1 MLKNYVK
8 KPLIFS
14 LFLMS
19 SLIFSQTK
27 DQIKEIKKANNT
39 QQLKNIEESSKL
51 RQTEAKEKAL
61 AMAQIKGWPITFTE
75 NGSFHEL
82 MKVSEDN
89 QPIYYKTLNQNAAIS
104 TRVNHLNT
112 GGSLGLDLEGQGMTA
127 YVWDGG
133 WAYTEHQEFDG
144 PGGDDRVTIG
154 DDENQYSDHG
164 THVTGTILASGVN
177 PEAKGMAPQAK
188 AVSYRWSQ
196 DVPEGAAAA
205 GNGMLLSNHSYGY
218 RLSDIQSGAGIY
230 GSDAKDFDAIMYNA
244 PYYLQVVSAGND
256 GTDGSSNGD
265 PLEGNPLFDKLS
277 GMTTAKN
284 NLTVANGEDAVIDQD
299 GNLVSMNR
307 NFGSS
312 EGPTDDL
319 RIKPDITG
327 NGSGL
332 TSPVGEDDPGNFQ
345 FENGYYNIYSGTSMS
360 GPNVMGSLLLVQQHY
375 NNINGSFMLGA
386 TLKGLALHTA
396 DDITPDN
403 STSSTQSLFGPD
415 ATTGW
420 GLLNS
425 KFAVETINKA
435 GFASV
440 VKEETLENEDTF
452 IMNVKSDGIN
462 PLVASISW
470 TDVAGEQ
477 NTNGVND
484 PTPALVNDLD
494 IRVTQIIDGET
505 TTFLPWK
512 LTSVNTNELGD
523 NLVDPYEKIEIAA
536 ASGEYL
542 VTVSH
547 KGTLTNDLQNF
558 SLIVTGSL
566 SDINLTSTNPEI
578 IQCSTEDAEFKFDY
592 TQLIQTT
599 TTVSVDNLPAGATA
613 SFSQTSISDN
623 GEIILTVGAL
633 EDVAA
638 GTYDINIIAT
648 NGDET
653 QNKKVELRVVH
664 PEFTDN
670 PMSLSSPVN
679 ESAGVLFP
687 EIELEWNENINAE
700 SYTVELSDNP
710 SFTNIIATS
719 TQSDLKFTATGLTEN
734 SIYYWRVNPTN
745 QCGLAISPVIYSFQT
760 AGSEDCSKTYEA
772 TAFDGN
778 DHRIAAFS
786 GSSAFLP
793 IEITD
798 DLIISR
804 LKVSVDISHRAIG
817 ELEFLI
823 QEPDALGANT
833 TVLFDDV
840 CDQVGNVTGAIFDD
854 NGEDLVCGTADPAVS
869 GTIKPAESLASSAGK
884 SSLGTW
890 LLIANDD
897 TTQNGGEFIN
907 GWIGYKEVQFDDG
920 QGASITVCT
929 AEANLSVPDFSSST
943 VNVSANTSTAFTTSD
958 MTATT
963 ASETANQQVYTIVV
977 APTKGVITK
986 NGVTL
991 VVGGTYTQ
999 ADVDSGIIG
1008 YTNTQTALFT
1018 DSFTVDITNSLSGWL
1033 PNQVVSLEATTLR
1046 VNSFNLS
1053 NVSIYPNPSN
1063 GIVNVRFETLSNDII
1078 KIILFDLQ
1086 GRRIYS
1092 SNHTNNQSL
1101 FDEPIATEKL
1111 AKGIYLLKVSQGN
1124 RSTTKRVIIS
1134 K

>member
-1 MLKNYVK
+1 MLKNYIK

-19 SLIFSQTK
+19 SVIFSQTK
-27 DQIKEIKKANNT
+27 EQIKEIKKANNT
-39 QQLKNIEESSKL
+39 EQLKNIEESSKL
-51 RQTEAKEKAL
+51 RLTEAKEKAL

-133 WAYTEHQEFDG
+133 WVYTEHQEFDG

-218 RLSDIQSGAGIY
+218 PLENIQDGAGIY

-256 GTDGSSNGD
+256 GGDGTSNTD
-265 PLEGNPLFDKLS
+265 PLEGNVLYDKLS

-284 NLTVANGEDAVIDQD
+284 NLTVANGQDAVIDED

-307 NFGSS
+307 NNGSS

-332 TSPVGEDDPGNFQ
+332 ISPVGGDSGYGN
-345 FENGYYNIYSGTSMS
+345 YTGTSMS

-403 STSSTQSLFGPD
+403 SSSPSQSLIGPD

-420 GLLNS
+420 GLLNT

-440 VKEETLENEDTF
+440 VKEETLNNEDTF
-452 IMNVKSDGIN
+452 IMNVKSDGMN

-494 IRVTQIIDGET
+494 IRVTQVIEGET

-547 KGTLTNDLQNF
+547 KGALTNDLQNF

-566 SDINLTSTNPEI
+566 SDINLTSTNPSI

-592 TQLIQTT
+592 TQQIQTT

-623 GEIILTVGAL
+623 GEITLTVGAL
-633 EDVAA
+633 EDVAS

-760 AGSEDCSKTYEA
+760 AGSEDCSNTYTA
-772 TAFDGN
+772 TDFEEDRLGG
-778 DHRIAAFS
+778 
-786 GSSAFLP
+786 GSSVVAFLP

-798 DLIISR
+798 DLTISR
-804 LKVSVDISHRAIG
+804 LKVNVDISHVAVG
-817 ELEFLI
+817 ELEVLI
-823 QEPDALGANT
+823 QEPEALGANT
-833 TVLFDDV
+833 TTLLENV
-840 CDQVGNVTGAIFDD
+840 CDQVANVTGAIFDD
-854 NGEDLVCGTADPAVS
+854 NGEDLVCGTADPAIS
-869 GTIKPAESLASSAGK
+869 GTIKSAQSLASSAGK

-890 LLIANDD
+890 LLIANDE
-897 TTQNGGEFIN
+897 TFQNGGTFTS
-907 GWIGYKEVQFDDG
+907 GSLD
-920 QGASITVCT
+920 GASITVCT
-929 AEANLSVPDFSSST
+929 AEANLSVPEFSSST
-943 VNVSANTSTAFTTSD
+943 VNVSANTSTTFVSSD

-963 ASETANQQVYTIVV
+963 TSETTLQQVYTIVV
-977 APTKGVITK
+977 APTKGAITK
-986 NGVTL
+986 NGATL
-991 VVGGTYTQ
+991 AIGGTYTQ
-999 ADVDSGIIG
+999 ADVDSGIIA
-1008 YTNTQTALFT
+1008 YTNTQTVLFT
-1018 DSFTVDITNSLSGWL
+1018 DSFTVDITNSLNGWL
-1033 PNQVVSLEATTLR
+1033 PNQVVNLEATTLST
-1046 VNSFNLS
+1046 NTFNLS

-1063 GIVNVRFETLSNDII
+1063 GIVNVRFETISNDII
-1078 KIILFDLQ
+1078 KIALFDLQ

-1101 FDEPIATEKL
+1101 FDEPIATGKL
-1111 AKGIYLLKVSQGN
+1111 ASGIYLLKVSQGN